1 MRNFRMDGF
10 RLLAPSKEPRADLC
24 DRSERAKVGLKSQG
38 NANSAVV
45 NRSGRILHRAK
56 ISSGIQSAELMTS
69 PTLSSL
75 SSALKSKIDS
85 RQARVAVIGLGYV
98 GLPLALLYTE
108 QKFPVTGFDI
118 DQRKVDTLNTGG
130 SYIFR
135 ITPTEIQTA
144 RAGGLKATSNYA
156 QISDMDAIII
166 CVPTPLNEYH
176 EPDLSFITNTA
187 HAIAPH
193 LRAGQLVV
201 LESTTYPGT
210 TEEVLVPILE
220 HENKAGLKAAR
231 SANDSDKEFYV
242 AFSPEREDPGN
253 TSVARRDIPKVVGG
267 LDPQASD
274 LAATLYGS
282 IFNRIVRVSSPAAA
296 EMTKLLE
303 NIYRCVNIALV
314 NELKLL
320 SLRMGLDIWEVIDA
334 ASTKPFG
341 FQPFYPGP
349 GLGGHCIPVD
359 PFYLSW
365 KAKEWDFRTR
375 FIELAGE
382 INVNMPYHVISS
394 VSSALNQ
401 QKKALNG
408 SKVLVLGVAYKK
420 DIDDLRESPSL
431 TIIELLQKEG
441 AEVSYHDPYFPTI
454 GKGRKYDLQMKRAS
468 LENLGQ
474 YDCVLIVTDH
484 SDYDY
489 RKIVKE
495 AKLVVDSRNAT
506 KGIADAKIVRC

>member
-1 MRNFRMDGF
+1 MTTQTVSRTIVDEF
-10 RLLAPSKEPRADLC
+10 KE
-24 DRSERAKVGLKSQG
+24 
-38 NANSAVV
+38 
-45 NRSGRILHRAK
+45 K
-56 ISSGIQSAELMTS
+56 IAT
-69 PTLSSL
+69 
-75 SSALKSKIDS
+75 
-85 RQARVAVIGLGYV
+85 RQARVGIIGLGYV
-98 GLPLALLYTE
+98 GLPLALLYSE
-108 QKFPVTGFDI
+108 QKFRVTGFDI
-118 DQRKVDTLNTGG
+118 DERKVKTLAEGG
-130 SYIFR
+130 TYIYR
-135 ITPTEIQTA
+135 IEPTEIKEAKANGFT
-144 RAGGLKATSNYA
+144 ATSNYEQLA
-156 QISDMDAIII
+156 EMDAIII

-176 EPDLSFITNTA
+176 EPDLSYITNTA
-187 HAIAPH
+187 EAIAPH

-220 HENKAGLKAAR
+220 KGNRHNLKAVR
-231 SANDSDKEFYV
+231 SVSEGQFYV

-253 TSVARRDIPKVVGG
+253 QTIARRDIPKVVGG
-267 LDPQASD
+267 LDPQASA
-274 LAATLYGS
+274 LAAALYNS
-282 IFNRIVRVSSPAAA
+282 IFNRVVPVSSPAAA

-320 SLRMGLDIWEVIDA
+320 SLRMGLDIWEVINA

-341 FQPFYPGP
+341 FHPFYPGP

-382 INVNMPYHVISS
+382 INTQMPYHVLAS
-394 VSSALNQ
+394 VAAALNRH
-401 QKKALNG
+401 KKALNG
-408 SKVLVLGVAYKK
+408 ANVLVLGVAYKK
-420 DIDDLRESPSL
+420 DIDDLRESPAL

-441 AEVSYHDPYFPTI
+441 AKVSYNDPFFPMV
-454 GKGRKYDLQMKRAS
+454 GRGRKYDLQMKCAS

-474 YDCVLIVTDH
+474 YDCVLIITDH

-489 RKIVKE
+489 ARIVRE
-495 AKLVVDSRNAT
+495 AQLVVDTRNAT
-506 KGIADAKIVRC
+506 RGIRSPKIVHC

>member
-1 MRNFRMDGF
+1 MTTQSVPKTLF
-10 RLLAPSKEPRADLC
+10 
-24 DRSERAKVGLKSQG
+24 SELKT
-38 NANSAVV
+38 
-45 NRSGRILHRAK
+45 K
-56 ISSGIQSAELMTS
+56 IEA
-69 PTLSSL
+69 
-75 SSALKSKIDS
+75 

-118 DQRKVDTLNTGG
+118 DQRKVATLAQGG
-130 SYIFR
+130 SYIYR
-135 ITPTEIQTA
+135 IPATEIQEARTRGFEATA
-144 RAGGLKATSNYA
+144 DYSRVS
-156 QISDMDAIII
+156 QMDAIII

-176 EPDLSFITNTA
+176 EPDLSYITNTA
-187 HAIAPH
+187 QGFAPY
-193 LRAGQLVV
+193 LRAGQLVI

-210 TEEVLVPILE
+210 TEEVLIPILE
-220 HENKAGLKAAR
+220 KGNKKGLKAAR
-231 SANDSDKEFYV
+231 SGASNSQEFYV

-253 TSVARRDIPKVVGG
+253 QTVARRDIPKVIGG
-267 LDPQASD
+267 LDSQASE
-274 LAATLYGS
+274 LAAALYGA

-334 ASTKPFG
+334 AATKPFG
-341 FQPFYPGP
+341 FQAFYPGP

-382 INVNMPYHVISS
+382 ININMPYHVLAS
-394 VSSALNQ
+394 VVSALNQ
-401 QKKALNG
+401 RKKALNG
-408 SKVLVLGVAYKK
+408 AKVLVLGVAYKK
-420 DIDDLRESPSL
+420 DIDDLRESPAL

-441 AEVSYHDPYFPTI
+441 AQVSYNDPYFPMV
-454 GKGRKYDLQMKRAS
+454 GKGRKYDLQMKCTP

-489 RKIVKE
+489 GRIVRE
-495 AKLVVDSRNAT
+495 SQLVVDTRNAT
-506 KGIADAKIVRC
+506 KGVRGPNVVRC

>member
-1 MRNFRMDGF
+1 MTMRTV
-10 RLLAPSKEPRADLC
+10 PSLP
-24 DRSERAKVGLKSQG
+24 
-38 NANSAVV
+38 
-45 NRSGRILHRAK
+45 
-56 ISSGIQSAELMTS
+56 AELKT
-69 PTLSSL
+69 
-75 SSALKSKIDS
+75 KIES
-85 RQARVAVIGLGYV
+85 RQARIAIIGLGYV

-108 QKFPVTGFDI
+108 QKLRVTGFDI

-135 ITPTEIQTA
+135 ITPEEIAAA
-144 RAGGLKATSNYA
+144 RSGGMNATSDY
-156 QISDMDAIII
+156 SLLTEMDAIII

-176 EPDLSFITNTA
+176 EPDLSYITNTG
-187 HAIAPH
+187 HSIAPH
-193 LRAGQLVV
+193 LRAGQLVI

-220 HENKAGLKAAR
+220 KENKAGLKAAR
-231 SANDSDKEFYV
+231 NGQTSDNNFYV

-267 LDPQASD
+267 LDQQAAD
-274 LAATLYGS
+274 LAAAMYGT
-282 IFNRIVRVSSPAAA
+282 IFKRVVLVSSPAAA

-320 SLRMGLDIWEVIDA
+320 SLRMGLDIWEVIEA

-382 INVNMPYHVISS
+382 INTGMPYHVITS
-394 VSSALNQ
+394 VTGALNRH
-401 QKKALNG
+401 KKSLNG
-408 SKVLVLGVAYKK
+408 SRVLVLGVAYKR

-441 AEVSYHDPYFPTI
+441 AEVSYNDPYFPTI
-454 GKGRKYDLQMKRAS
+454 GKGRRYDLQMKRSS
-468 LENLGQ
+468 LDNLGQ

-489 RKIVKE
+489 ARIVQE
-495 AKLVVDSRNAT
+495 AQLVVDSRNAT
-506 KGIADAKIVRC
+506 KGIKSDKIVHC

>member
-1 MRNFRMDGF
+1 MATYSVSTPLF
-10 RLLAPSKEPRADLC
+10 SH
-24 DRSERAKVGLKSQG
+24 LK
-38 NANSAVV
+38 N
-45 NRSGRILHRAK
+45 K
-56 ISSGIQSAELMTS
+56 IEA
-69 PTLSSL
+69 
-75 SSALKSKIDS
+75 
-85 RQARVAVIGLGYV
+85 RQARVGVIGLGYV
-98 GLPLALLYTE
+98 GLPLALLFTE
-108 QKFPVTGFDI
+108 QKFRVTGFDI
-118 DQRKVDTLNTGG
+118 DDGKVSTLAKGG

-135 ITPTEIQTA
+135 IPATEIQA
-144 RAGGLKATSNYA
+144 AQAQGFQATCDYA
-156 QISDMDAIII
+156 LLREMDAIII
-166 CVPTPLNEYH
+166 CVPTPLNQYH

-187 HAIAPH
+187 QAIAPQ

-210 TEEVLVPILE
+210 TEEVMIPILE
-220 HENKAGLKAAR
+220 KGNKHGLKAAR
-231 SANDSDKEFYV
+231 SSGANGQEFYV

-253 TSVARRDIPKVVGG
+253 QTVARRDIPKVVGG
-267 LDPQASD
+267 LDPQASE
-274 LAATLYGS
+274 LAAALYGS
-282 IFNRIVRVSSPAAA
+282 IFNRVVRVSSPAAA

-314 NELKLL
+314 NELKML

-334 ASTKPFG
+334 AATKPFG

-382 INVNMPYHVISS
+382 INTNMPYHVLDS
-394 VSSALNQ
+394 VAKALNQ
-401 QKKALNG
+401 HKKALNG
-408 SKVLVLGVAYKK
+408 AKVLVLGLAYKK

-441 AEVSYHDPYFPTI
+441 VQVSYNDPYFPTV
-454 GKGRKYDLQMKRAS
+454 GRGRKYDLQMKCTP

-489 RKIVKE
+489 QRIVRE
-495 AKLVVDSRNAT
+495 AQLVVDTRNAT
-506 KGIADAKIVRC
+506 RGIQSPKVVRC

>member
-1 MRNFRMDGF
+1 MTT
-10 RLLAPSKEPRADLC
+10 
-24 DRSERAKVGLKSQG
+24 RSVSTTLFSELK
-38 NANSAVV
+38 N
-45 NRSGRILHRAK
+45 K
-56 ISSGIQSAELMTS
+56 IGA
-69 PTLSSL
+69 
-75 SSALKSKIDS
+75 

-108 QKFPVTGFDI
+108 QKFPVVGFDI
-118 DQRKVDTLNTGG
+118 DERKVNTLNQGG
-130 SYIFR
+130 SYIYR
-135 ITPTEIQTA
+135 ILATEIQQA
-144 RAGGLKATSNYA
+144 RAHGFDATPDYSRIT
-156 QISDMDAIII
+156 QMDAIII

-176 EPDLSFITNTA
+176 EPDLSYITNTA
-187 HAIAPH
+187 QAIAPH

-220 HENKAGLKAAR
+220 KGNKHGLKAAR
-231 SANDSDKEFYV
+231 SGSSNGQEFYV

-253 TSVARRDIPKVVGG
+253 QTVARRDIPKVVGG
-267 LDPQASD
+267 LDPQASE
-274 LAATLYGS
+274 LAAALYGA
-282 IFNRIVRVSSPAAA
+282 IFNRVVPVSSPAAA

-320 SLRMGLDIWEVIDA
+320 SLRMGIDIWEVIDA

-382 INVNMPYHVISS
+382 INVNMPYHVLDS
-394 VSSALNQ
+394 VA
-401 QKKALNG
+401 KALNHHKKAVNG
-408 SKVLVLGVAYKK
+408 ARVLVLGVAYKK
-420 DIDDLRESPSL
+420 DIDDLRESPAL

-441 AEVSYHDPYFPTI
+441 ASVSYNDPYFPTI
-454 GKGRKYDLQMKRAS
+454 GKGRKYDLQLKCAP
-468 LENLGQ
+468 LDNLGQ

-489 RKIVKE
+489 ARIVGE
-495 AKLVVDSRNAT
+495 SQLVVDTRNAT
-506 KGIADAKIVRC
+506 RGITSPKIVRC

>member
-1 MRNFRMDGF
+1 MTTHSVPATLF
-10 RLLAPSKEPRADLC
+10 
-24 DRSERAKVGLKSQG
+24 SELK
-38 NANSAVV
+38 N
-45 NRSGRILHRAK
+45 K
-56 ISSGIQSAELMTS
+56 IEL
-69 PTLSSL
+69 
-75 SSALKSKIDS
+75 

-98 GLPLALLYTE
+98 GLPLTLLYSE

-118 DQRKVDTLNTGG
+118 DQRKVSTLAQGG
-130 SYIFR
+130 SYIYR
-135 ITPTEIQTA
+135 IQATEIQAA
-144 RAGGLKATSNYA
+144 RARGFEATADYSRLT
-156 QISDMDAIII
+156 QMDAIII

-176 EPDLSFITNTA
+176 EPDLSYITNTA
-187 HAIAPH
+187 QAIAPH

-210 TEEVLVPILE
+210 TEEVMIPILE
-220 HENKAGLKAAR
+220 NGNKQGLKAAR
-231 SANDSDKEFYV
+231 AGASNGQEFYV

-253 TSVARRDIPKVVGG
+253 LTVARRDIPKVVGG
-267 LDPQASD
+267 LDPQASE
-274 LAATLYGS
+274 LAAALYGA
-282 IFNRIVRVSSPAAA
+282 IFNRIVRVSSPAVA

-320 SLRMGLDIWEVIDA
+320 SLRMGLDIWEVIEA

-382 INVNMPYHVISS
+382 ININMPYHVLAS
-394 VSSALNQ
+394 VAKALNQ
-401 QKKALNG
+401 HKKALNG
-408 SKVLVLGVAYKK
+408 ARVLVLGVAYKK
-420 DIDDLRESPSL
+420 DIDDLRESPAL

-441 AEVSYHDPYFPTI
+441 AQVSYNDPYFPAV
-454 GKGRKYDLQMKRAS
+454 GKGRKYDLQMKCAP

-474 YDCVLIVTDH
+474 YDCLLIVTDH

-489 RKIVKE
+489 PRIVRE
-495 AKLVVDSRNAT
+495 SQLVVDTRNAT
-506 KGIADAKIVRC
+506 RGIHSPKIVRC